1 MNKCIIINFDN
12 SPMVVRPLGSHRIAT
27 LLRQNDWDAEVVDFG
42 AYWSLEEFQQ
52 LMRQRVN
59 ENFKFIG
66 ISGIFL
72 NTDNTPLDRF
82 LRWCKSEYPQIKI
95 ILGAPQR
102 YIFDNKN
109 IDYNINGFGENA
121 ILVLLKYLFSNGPSP
136 AFTMNLNSGK
146 HIAANE
152 YYPAYPLNS
161 LMVKYEDR
169 DFILPNEWLGVE
181 FSRGCAFSCSFC
193 NFPVLG
199 VKGDYTRDAEDF
211 RIQMLDTYDRYGVTH
226 YYVADETF
234 NDRTEKITKFAD
246 VVQSLPFDSYFS
258 GFIRGDLL
266 ISRKQDREELLRMNF
281 LGQFYG
287 IETFNHAAGKA
298 VGKGM
303 NPDKLKQGLIDV
315 KNYFKGYKQ
324 HHYRGFISLIAGLP
338 HEPISSLYETRDWL
352 WDNWQGQGFSMYQLE
367 IPVSEYL
374 TSSKISRDWA
384 KYGYTNAES
393 DISMSNYVPN
403 KSLMKYPNLI
413 WKNEHMTIKDA
424 ESISKEIE
432 NDREHGDFY
441 SDNYSLA
448 RVGEGTLEDRLKLR
462 PSTPAR
468 PPIRHI
474 KNYISKKLG
483 L

>member
-1 MNKCIIINFDN
+1 
-12 SPMVVRPLGSHRIAT
+12 
-27 LLRQNDWDAEVVDFG
+27 
-42 AYWSLEEFQQ
+42 
-52 LMRQRVN
+52 
-59 ENFKFIG
+59 
-66 ISGIFL
+66 
-72 NTDNTPLDRF
+72 
-82 LRWCKSEYPQIKI
+82 
-95 ILGAPQR
+95 
-102 YIFDNKN
+102 
-109 IDYNINGFGENA
+109 
-121 ILVLLKYLFSNGPSP
+121 
-136 AFTMNLNSGK
+136 
-146 HIAANE
+146 
-152 YYPAYPLNS
+152 
-161 LMVKYEDR
+161 MVKYEDR
-169 DFILPNEWLGVE
+169 DFILPDEWLGVE

-211 RIQMLDTYDRYGVTH
+211 RIQMLDAYDRYGVTH

-246 VVQSLPFDSYFS
+246 VVQSLPFDSYFT

-462 PSTPAR
+462 PNAIAVHPMG
-468 PPIRHI
+468 HI
-474 KNYISKKLG
+474 NNYISKKLG

>member
-12 SPMVVRPLGSHRIAT
+12 APMVVRSLGSHRIAT
-27 LLRQNDWDAEVVDFG
+27 LLRQNDWDVEVVDFG
-42 AYWSLEEFQQ
+42 GYWTLEEFQQ
-52 LMRQRVN
+52 LMLQRVN

-66 ISGIFL
+66 ISGVFL

-82 LRWCKSEYPQIKI
+82 VRWCKSKYPQIKI

-102 YIFDNKN
+102 YMFDNKN

-121 ILVLLKYLFSNGPSP
+121 ILVLLKYLFSNGPPP

-146 HIAANE
+146 NISENE
-152 YYPAYPLNS
+152 YYPAYPLKS

-169 DFILPNEWLGVE
+169 DFILPDEWLGVE
-181 FSRGCAFSCSFC
+181 TSRGCAFSCSFC

-211 RIQMLDTYDRYGVTH
+211 RIQMVDAYDRFGVSH
-226 YYVADETF
+226 YYISDETF

-246 VVQSLPFDSYFS
+246 VVQSLPFDTYFS
-258 GFIRGDLL
+258 GFIRADLL

-303 NPDKLKQGLIDV
+303 NTDKLKQGLIDV

-324 HHYRGFISLIAGLP
+324 HHYRGYISLIAGLP
-338 HEPISSLYETRDWL
+338 HETVSSLYETRDWL
-352 WDNWQGQGFSMYQLE
+352 WNNWQGQGFSMFQLE

-374 TSSKISRDWA
+374 TSSKISKDWA
-384 KYGYTNAES
+384 KYGYTNAEA
-393 DISMSNYVPN
+393 DISMSNDR
-403 KSLMKYPNLI
+403 LMVSHDNLI

-432 NDREHGDFY
+432 GIRDIGDFY
-441 SDNYSLA
+441 IDNFSLA
-448 RVGEGTLEDRLKLR
+448 RTGAGTLEDRLKLR
-462 PSTPAR
+462 SYTPSI
-468 PPIRHI
+468 PPMGFIN
-474 KNYISKKLG
+474 NYISKKLG